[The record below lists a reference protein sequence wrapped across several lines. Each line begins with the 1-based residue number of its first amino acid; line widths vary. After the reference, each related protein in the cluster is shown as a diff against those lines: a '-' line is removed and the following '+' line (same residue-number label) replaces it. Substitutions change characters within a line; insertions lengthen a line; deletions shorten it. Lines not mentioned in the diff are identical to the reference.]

1 MRIVPVTLKFSSGG
15 SCKRYLASGM
25 VGRVF
30 VHCVGHTHS
39 YALHNAFNEFTRGND
54 VD

>member
-1 MRIVPVTLKFSSGG
+1 MLIVPVTLKFSSGG
-15 SCKRYLASGM
+15 SCKRYLASGQ

-39 YALHNAFNEFTRGND
+39 YALHRAMQQFMRGND